1 MINPII
7 NEFLNSDINIFIN
20 KYFINGSTSNQKFI
34 DYHRDDFDFLIKKR
48 DNNNITNKIY
58 KKSIEFPKNKEKGK
72 NESEKAHK
80 DFLEKENKKLK
91 EDLNFY
97 KREYEKVKKKY
108 GKLKEDND
116 KLINELN
123 KSNKTISNYANKP
136 NDNSNLNEII
146 SLKNTLLNKDNEIL
160 DLKLQL
166 QNIQNTKKSVNYDD
180 ILFVHFISSDQ
191 KINCPIKCLKT
202 ETFAEVEEKLYKRYE
217 EYRETNNNFL
227 AKGNLVLRFK
237 KICENNIKDGDK
249 VQLMKIE

>member
-1 MINPII
+1 MN
-7 NEFLNSDINIFIN
+7 FL
-20 KYFINGSTSNQKFI
+20 K
-34 DYHRDDFDFLIKKR
+34 IKK
-48 DNNNITNKIY
+48 
-58 KKSIEFPKNKEKGK
+58 KEKT
-72 NESEKAHK
+72 ESEKAHK

-136 NDNSNLNEII
+136 NDNPNLNEII

-191 KINCPIKCLKT
+191 KLIAL
-202 ETFAEVEEKLYKRYE
+202 
-217 EYRETNNNFL
+217 
-227 AKGNLVLRFK
+227 
-237 KICENNIKDGDK
+237 
-249 VQLMKIE
+249 